1 MRLVEV
7 LNPEA
12 IRTDLAAQDKDGT
25 LRELARIFAESDGL
39 LDAEAISRVFS
50 DRERLAST
58 GVGSGVAIP
67 HGRLEIEYFHAVM
80 AICPRGVPFDSIDG
94 EPARIFFA
102 VLGPQKNPAE
112 QLKVLARISRLL
124 KDEAVRA
131 RLLSAPDRQ
140 AAFDILAEEELRH

>member
-7 LNPEA
+7 LSPEA
-12 IRTDLAAQDKDGT
+12 IRTDLVARDKEST
-25 LRELARIFAESDGL
+25 LRELSRIFAETDGV
-39 LDAEAISRVFS
+39 LDEEAVYKVFA

-67 HGRLEIEYFHAVM
+67 HGRLEIEYFQAVM

-102 VLGPQKNPAE
+102 VLGPQRNPAE
-112 QLKVLARISRLL
+112 QLKVLARISRVL
-124 KDEAVRA
+124 KDAAVRE
-131 RLLSAPDRQ
+131 RLLAAPDGR
-140 AAFDILAEEELRH
+140 AAFEILAEEELRH